1 VCAWSLAA
9 TLLIATSMASLR
21 LRHGALSVQ
30 GGFFSR
36 LVLPVSLT
44 SSAVL
49 LLLPPPVGQL
59 LLHPLPVSWP
69 LLRPRRL
76 RRHPSFLLGR
86 LAEKVHAPCLLTA
99 AASLLRVPT
108 HDRTCAWL
116 FHFPLTAVA
125 GVEEGSRLYPVVMN
139 GGRYTPCST
148 WDSVNS
154 VCSSRRPRCLGWR
167 RVLYTWYSVGIV
179 CIR

>member
-1 VCAWSLAA
+1 MCAWSLAA
-9 TLLIATSMASLR
+9 TLLIATSMAS

-59 LLHPLPVSWP
+59 LLHPLPVSGP

-86 LAEKVHAPCLLTA
+86 LAEKVHAPCLLTGTLGLKRA
-99 AASLLRVPT
+99 VVEQACLLGIQA
-108 HDRTCAWL
+108 HDR
-116 FHFPLTAVA
+116 A
-125 GVEEGSRLYPVVMN
+125 GRPGRGIRKKGQSREYSGAPRPV
-139 GGRYTPCST
+139 S
-148 WDSVNS
+148 
-154 VCSSRRPRCLGWR
+154 
-167 RVLYTWYSVGIV
+167 
-179 CIR
+179 